1 MHIRSPKLF
10 SILMLCVTLILQS
23 IPANASVKAGA
34 KCTSLGV
41 ASVVGNKVHTCIKS
55 GTRLVWSKGVVT
67 RTPKVPNTSTKEPS
81 YEITPAN
88 LFNNK
93 SVCQLKQNYQNFFL
107 TGFGFPR
114 SPNRLKNYGDVRGIL
129 VYVEFRDVKGTDN
142 PLISGSGM
150 SSSLSDFYSK
160 MSYGKLNFKVDIH
173 PNYISMDVN
182 SDSYGMMQNYKGN
195 PWAYFKDGI
204 RFSDPY
210 IDYTPYEFVVFM
222 PPEGI
227 KNIAWQAAFP
237 LPPNDPH
244 GLTSEKYILN
254 GAVGGRSWRAGA
266 ITPNG
271 TTNSAANEWLFLAH
285 EIGHNLGMEHH
296 YDPFKAAIWDLM
308 HSLFTPS
315 PALFAW
321 HRFLQDW
328 FSDTQILCSD
338 LNFYSGRK
346 GVVDISALSVVDN
359 NLKTVMIKTSE
370 EEVIVIE
377 TRKKAP
383 YDLIDADPSKEG
395 VLVYKVNV
403 NRKSDEGAI
412 SIITTK
418 NPRKIQLSNGLAG
431 LAGTFGVGEYI
442 ETDGLRITNLGT
454 SKNGYYVEIKK
465 SQPCV
470 LIGDC

>member
-1 MHIRSPKLF
+1 MNKKLVAF
-10 SILMLCVTLILQS
+10 LSILSLSLSLPL

-55 GTRLVWSKGVVT
+55 GKRLVWSKGIVT
-67 RTPKVPNTSTKEPS
+67 RTPKIPNTGTKEPS

-129 VYVEFRDVKGTDN
+129 VYVEFRDVKGTDD
-142 PLISGSGM
+142 PLISGRGM

-160 MSYGKLNFKVDIH
+160 MSYGRLNFKVDIH
-173 PNYISMDVN
+173 PKYISMDVN
-182 SDSYGMMQNYKGN
+182 SDSYDMMQYNRGN

-222 PPEGI
+222 PPAGI
-227 KNIAWQAAFP
+227 KNIVYGPSFP

-254 GAVGGRSWRAGA
+254 GAVGGSDWRGGA
-266 ITPNG
+266 INPNG
-271 TTNSAANEWLFLAH
+271 TTNSAANEWIWLAH
-285 EIGHNLGMEHH
+285 EIGHDLGMEHQ
-296 YDPFKAAIWDLM
+296 YEASKFGTWDLM
-308 HSLFTPS
+308 HNMWSPS

-338 LNFYSGRK
+338 LNFYSERK
-346 GVVDISALSVVDN
+346 AVVDISALSVVDD
-359 NLKTVMIKTSE
+359 NLKTAMIKTSE

-383 YDLIDADPSKEG
+383 YDLIDADPSNEG

-403 NRKSDEGAI
+403 NRKSNEGAI

-418 NPRKIQLSNGLAG
+418 NPRKIQIV

-442 ETDGLRITNLGT
+442 ETDGLRVTNLGT

-470 LIGDC
+470 LTWVDC